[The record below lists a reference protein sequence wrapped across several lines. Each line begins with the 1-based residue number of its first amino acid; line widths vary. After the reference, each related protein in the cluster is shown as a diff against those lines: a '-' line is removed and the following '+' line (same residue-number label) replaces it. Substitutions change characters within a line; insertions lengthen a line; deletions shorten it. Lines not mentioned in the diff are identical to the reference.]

1 MFLLFEKLKTIK
13 SMSTEEKI
21 KKELIQRFGDAYKAF
36 GLNKLMG
43 HIIALLLFSPNPLSL
58 DEITKQLGRS
68 KGPISQIVR
77 RLRDKR
83 LIRKAWIPENN
94 RKDYYEIEPE
104 VFEHAFRNNLEL
116 IKNNKR
122 IATQL
127 KEKIKSANKQSLE
140 TINIRMK
147 EMEMFYSLMEEH
159 FNAFL
164 TEWSKERAKLYK

>member
-1 MFLLFEKLKTIK
+1 MT
-13 SMSTEEKI
+13 TEEKI

-83 LIRKAWIPENN
+83 LIRKAWMPENN

-127 KEKIKSANKQSLE
+127 KEKIKSVNKSSLE
-140 TINIRMK
+140 TINVRMK
-147 EMEMFYSLMEEH
+147 EMELFYSLMEDH
-159 FNAFL
+159 FNEFL
-164 TEWSKERAKLYK
+164 NEWEKERSKLYK

>member
-1 MFLLFEKLKTIK
+1 
-13 SMSTEEKI
+13 MSTEEKI
-21 KKELIQRFGDAYKAF
+21 KKELVQRFGDAYKAF

-43 HIIALLLFSPNPLSL
+43 HIIALLLFSPQPLSL

-83 LIRKAWIPENN
+83 LIRKAWMPENN

-127 KEKIKSANKQSLE
+127 KEKIRSANKQSLE
-140 TINIRMK
+140 TVNIRMK
-147 EMEMFYSLMEEH
+147 EMEMFYSLMEDH

-164 TEWSKERAKLYK
+164 TEWTKERAKLYK

>member
-1 MFLLFEKLKTIK
+1 
-13 SMSTEEKI
+13 MSTEEKI

-43 HIIALLLFSPNPLSL
+43 HIIALLLFTPEPLSL
-58 DEITKQLGRS
+58 DDITKQLGRS

-83 LIRKAWIPENN
+83 LIRKAWMPENN

-127 KEKIKSANKQSLE
+127 KDKIKSANKSSLA
-140 TINIRMK
+140 TINVRMK
-147 EMEMFYSLMEEH
+147 EMELFYSLMEDH
-159 FNAFL
+159 YNAFL
-164 TEWSKERAKLYK
+164 NEWSKERAKLYK

>member
-1 MFLLFEKLKTIK
+1 
-13 SMSTEEKI
+13 MSTEEKI
-21 KKELIQRFGDAYKAF
+21 KKELVQRFGDAYKAF

-43 HIIALLLFSPNPLSL
+43 HIIALLLFSPQPLSL

-83 LIRKAWIPENN
+83 LIRKAWMPENN

-127 KEKIKSANKQSLE
+127 KEKIRSANKQSLE

-147 EMEMFYSLMEEH
+147 EMEMFYSLMEDH

-164 TEWSKERAKLYK
+164 TEWTKERAKLYK

>member
-1 MFLLFEKLKTIK
+1 
-13 SMSTEEKI
+13 MSTEEKI
-21 KKELIQRFGDAYKAF
+21 KRELIQRFGDAYKAF

-43 HIIALLLFSPNPLSL
+43 HIIALLLFSPEPLSL

-77 RLRDKR
+77 RLRDRR
-83 LIRKAWIPENN
+83 LIRKAWMPENN

-127 KEKIKSANKQSLE
+127 KEKIKSANKPSLE
-140 TINIRMK
+140 TINTRMK
-147 EMEMFYSLMEEH
+147 EMELFYTMMEEYY
-159 FNAFL
+159 NAFL
-164 TEWSKERAKLYK
+164 SEWIKERAKLYK

>member
-1 MFLLFEKLKTIK
+1 
-13 SMSTEEKI
+13 MSTEEKI

-43 HIIALLLFSPNPLSL
+43 HIIALLLFSPEPLSL
-58 DEITKQLGRS
+58 DDITKQLGRS

-83 LIRKAWIPENN
+83 LIRKAWMPENN

-127 KEKIKSANKQSLE
+127 KEKIKSANKASLA
-140 TINIRMK
+140 TINIRMR
-147 EMEMFYSLMEEH
+147 EMELFYSLMEDH

-164 TEWSKERAKLYK
+164 SEWSKERAKLYK

>member
-1 MFLLFEKLKTIK
+1 
-13 SMSTEEKI
+13 MSVEEKI

-43 HIIALLLFSPNPLSL
+43 HIIALLLFSPEPLSL
-58 DEITKQLGRS
+58 DDITKQLGRS

-77 RLRDKR
+77 RLRDRR
-83 LIRKAWIPENN
+83 LIRKAWMPENN

-104 VFEHAFRNNLEL
+104 VFEQAFRNNLEL

-122 IATQL
+122 IAAQL
-127 KEKIKSANKQSLE
+127 KEKIKSANKSSLE
-140 TINIRMK
+140 TINMRMK
-147 EMEMFYSLMEEH
+147 EMELFYSLMESH

-164 TEWSKERAKLYK
+164 SEWAKERAKLYK

>member
-1 MFLLFEKLKTIK
+1 
-13 SMSTEEKI
+13 MSTEEKI
-21 KKELIQRFGDAYKAF
+21 KRELIQRFGDAYKAF

-43 HIIALLLFSPNPLSL
+43 HIIALLLFSPEPLSL

-77 RLRDKR
+77 RLRDRR
-83 LIRKAWIPENN
+83 LIRKAWMPENN

-127 KEKIKSANKQSLE
+127 KEKIKSANKPSLE

-147 EMEMFYSLMEEH
+147 EMELFYTMMEEH
-159 FNAFL
+159 YNAFL
-164 TEWSKERAKLYK
+164 SEWIKERAKLYK

>member
-1 MFLLFEKLKTIK
+1 MT
-13 SMSTEEKI
+13 TEEKI

-43 HIIALLLFSPNPLSL
+43 HIIALLLFSPEPLSL
-58 DEITKQLGRS
+58 DDITKQLGRS

-83 LIRKAWIPENN
+83 LIRKAWMPENN

-127 KEKIKSANKQSLE
+127 KEKIKSANKSSLE
-140 TINIRMK
+140 TINIRMR
-147 EMEMFYSLMEEH
+147 EMELFYSLMEDH
-159 FNAFL
+159 FNDFL
-164 TEWSKERAKLYK
+164 NEWSKERAKLYK

>member
-1 MFLLFEKLKTIK
+1 MT
-13 SMSTEEKI
+13 TEEKI

-36 GLNKLMG
+36 GLSKLMG
-43 HIIALLLFSPNPLSL
+43 HIIALLLFSPAPLSL

-83 LIRKAWIPENN
+83 LIRKAWMPENN

-116 IKNNKR
+116 IKNNTR
-122 IATQL
+122 IAKQL
-127 KEKIKSANKQSLE
+127 KEKVKSAKNGSLHP
-140 TINIRMK
+140 IDRRMV
-147 EMEMFYSLMEEH
+147 EMEKFYLLMEIH
-159 FNAFL
+159 FNNFL
-164 TEWSKERAKLYK
+164 TAWAKERKKIYK

>member
-1 MFLLFEKLKTIK
+1 
-13 SMSTEEKI
+13 MSTEEKI

-83 LIRKAWIPENN
+83 LIRKVWMPENN

-127 KEKIKSANKQSLE
+127 KEKIKSANKTSLE

-147 EMEMFYSLMEEH
+147 EMELFYSLMEDH
-159 FNAFL
+159 FNEFL
-164 TEWSKERAKLYK
+164 NDWENERAKLYK

>member
-1 MFLLFEKLKTIK
+1 MTA
-13 SMSTEEKI
+13 EEKI
-21 KKELIQRFGDAYKAF
+21 KKELVQRFGDAYKAF

-43 HIIALLLFSPNPLSL
+43 HIIALLLFTPQPLSL

-83 LIRKAWIPENN
+83 LIRKAWMPENN

-127 KEKIKSANKQSLE
+127 KEKINSTNKSSLE

-147 EMEMFYSLMEEH
+147 EMELFYELMEEH

-164 TEWSKERAKLYK
+164 VEWTKMRAKLYK

>member
-1 MFLLFEKLKTIK
+1 MT
-13 SMSTEEKI
+13 TEEKI

-36 GLNKLMG
+36 GLSKLMG
-43 HIIALLLFSPNPLSL
+43 HIIALLLFSPAPLSL

-83 LIRKAWIPENN
+83 LIRKAWMPENN

-116 IKNNKR
+116 IKNNTR
-122 IATQL
+122 IAKQL
-127 KEKIKSANKQSLE
+127 KEKVKSAKNGSLHP
-140 TINIRMK
+140 IDQRMV
-147 EMEMFYSLMEEH
+147 EMEKFYLLMEIH
-159 FNAFL
+159 FNNFL
-164 TEWSKERAKLYK
+164 TAWAKERKKIYK

>member
-1 MFLLFEKLKTIK
+1 
-13 SMSTEEKI
+13 MSTEEKI